1 MSFYLKTFPLAVILQ
16 LIFSE
21 LLTFNGYQANIMLL
35 FVILSSMPLEN
46 NTSQSTINGFLVG
59 LFSDFVL
66 FSGVYLG
73 VSSLVFSICGFWA
86 SKVSHNFAFRN
97 FDLYWIAFVHLG
109 IAVYSLFRYDYFFF
123 NDFLLF
129 LSNYFFVTYFTCFV
143 GFLLIRIFSLKEV
156 ILNA

>member
-35 FVILSSMPLEN
+35 YVILSSMPLEN

>member
-35 FVILSSMPLEN
+35 YVILSSMPLEN
-46 NTSQSTINGFLVG
+46 NTSQSTINGFLFG

-143 GFLLIRIFSLKEV
+143 GFVLIRIFSLKEV

>member
-1 MSFYLKTFPLAVILQ
+1 MSLYLKIFPFAVIIQ
-16 LIFSE
+16 LLFSE

-35 FVILSSMPLEN
+35 FVILFSMPLK
-46 NTSQSTINGFLVG
+46 NTSRSTINGFLIG

-66 FSGVYLG
+66 FSGVYIG
-73 VSSLVFSICGFWA
+73 VSSLVFSLCGFWS

-97 FDLYWIAFVHLG
+97 FDLYWVAFVHLG
-109 IAVYSLFRYDYFFF
+109 VFIYSLFRYDYFFF

-129 LSNYFFVTYFTCFV
+129 LSNYFFVTYFTCAV
-143 GFLLIRIFSLKEV
+143 GFILIRILSLKEE

>member
-21 LLTFNGYQANIMLL
+21 LLAFNGYQANIMLL
-35 FVILSSMPLEN
+35 YVILSSMPLEN

-86 SKVSHNFAFRN
+86 SKVRHNFAFRN

>member
-35 FVILSSMPLEN
+35 YVILSSMPLEN
-46 NTSQSTINGFLVG
+46 NTSQSTINSFLVG

>member
-35 FVILSSMPLEN
+35 YVILSSMPLEN

-73 VSSLVFSICGFWA
+73 VSSLVFSICGFGA

-97 FDLYWIAFVHLG
+97 FILYWIAFVHLG